1 MSYRLAADA
10 LVILHAAFIA
20 FVVFGGLLALRWRW
34 LAALHLPAAAW
45 GVLIEA
51 FGWICPLTPLELSW
65 RAAAGEAGHAGGFI
79 ERYLVA
85 VLYPPGLTRGTQWAL
100 AALLLLGNGVVYAF
114 WLRQGRRPR
123 P

>member
-1 MSYRLAADA
+1 MSYGLAADA

-51 FGWICPLTPLELSW
+51 FGWTCPLTPLELSW
-65 RAAAGEAGHAGGFI
+65 RAAAGEAGDDGGFI
-79 ERYLVA
+79 ERYLVVA
-85 VLYPPGLTRGTQWAL
+85 LYPPGLTRAAQWAL

-114 WLRQGRRPR
+114 WLRRARRSP